1 MTAPTSNATLRKEQ
15 EVTSAAVSLTE
26 IHTWTKTHAGA
37 MVADIEMLVNY
48 ETPSRGLDLL
58 NTAAAAIENWMRE
71 RLGEPEFAVRHQT
84 HGYGDVIDMGFAG
97 TGETPVLMV
106 GHYDTV
112 WPAGTLA
119 GWPFTIRG
127 DGTATGPG
135 AYDMKAGLVT
145 AVWALRALR
154 EAGIPHPP
162 VRFIFN
168 GDEEIGSPAS
178 RPVIEQAAA
187 RAKAT
192 LVLEPGV
199 GWDVKTERK
208 GVGAFT
214 VSVTGVESHAGNEPL
229 AGASAIHAL
238 AELIPVLVEAQ
249 DHAAG
254 TTINVGVI
262 EGGTTRN
269 VVAGRAHCVA
279 DVRASTAL
287 EAERVEG
294 VFAALAVRDPRI
306 SVQISG
312 GWNRPP
318 MQLTEAS
325 RPLWEMAR
333 DLSGMLREPL
343 AGISVGGGS
352 DANFIA
358 GLGLP
363 VLDGLGA
370 SGGGPHARHE
380 HVVLADVPDRAAL
393 VAGVL
398 RRHVGA

>member
-1 MTAPTSNATLRKEQ
+1 MLGID
-15 EVTSAAVSLTE
+15 VTTTD
-26 IHTWTKTHAGA
+26 IHDWAKAHAED
-37 MVADIEMLVNY
+37 MVADVAMLVGY
-48 ETPSRGLDLL
+48 ETPSRDLDLL
-58 NTAAAAIENWMRE
+58 DTAAGAITAWMRE
-71 RLGEPEFAVRHQT
+71 RLGEPDRLVRHKLEG
-84 HGYGDVIDMGFAG
+84 HGDAIDVTYGDPDSAG
-97 TGETPVLMV
+97 VLLV

-119 GWPFTIRG
+119 EWPFTIRD

-154 EAGIPHPP
+154 ESGAAHPP

-168 GDEEIGSPAS
+168 GDEEIGSPVS
-178 RPVIEQAAA
+178 RPVIEKAAA
-187 RAKAT
+187 SALST

-214 VSVTGVESHAGNEPL
+214 VNISGIESHAGNDPL
-229 AGASAIHAL
+229 GGASAIHAM
-238 AELIPVLVEAQ
+238 AELIPELVAAQ
-249 DHAAG
+249 DHKAG

-262 EGGTTRN
+262 GGGTTRN
-269 VVAGRAHCVA
+269 VVAGAAHCVA
-279 DVRASTAL
+279 DVRASTTAEADRVAELFASL
-287 EAERVEG
+287 EAS
-294 VFAALAVRDPRI
+294 DPRI
-306 SVQISG
+306 EVEVTG

-318 MQLTEAS
+318 MQFTSVS
-325 RPLWEMAR
+325 RPLWEMA
-333 DLSGMLREPL
+333 LEVSAELREPL
-343 AGISVGGGS
+343 EGISVGGGS

-358 GLGLP
+358 ALGLP

-380 HVVLADVPDRAAL
+380 HIVLADVPDRAAL
-393 VAGVL
+393 VAGIL
-398 RRHVGA
+398 RRHLPQD

>member
-1 MTAPTSNATLRKEQ
+1 MITAVATMTQIHDWAKDHAQ
-15 EVTSAAVSLTE
+15 E
-26 IHTWTKTHAGA
+26 
-37 MVADIEMLVNY
+37 MVDDIAMLVGF
-48 ETPSRGLDLL
+48 ETPSRDLDLL
-58 NTAAAAIENWMRE
+58 DTAAGAIVEWMRE
-71 RLGEPEFAVRHQT
+71 RLGEPDALVRHQSE
-84 HGYGDVIDMGFAG
+84 GYGNVIDVTYGDPEEPG
-97 TGETPVLMV
+97 LLLV

-119 GWPFTIRG
+119 QWPFTTRQ

-154 EAGIPHPP
+154 KTGAEHPT
-162 VRFIFN
+162 VRFMFN

-178 RPVIEQAAA
+178 RTLIERAAA
-187 RAKAT
+187 NALST

-214 VSVTGVESHAGNEPL
+214 VNVAGVESHAGNDPL
-229 AGASAIHAL
+229 GGASAIHAL
-238 AELIPVLVEAQ
+238 AELIPELVAAQ

-262 EGGTTRN
+262 GGGTTRN
-269 VVAGRAHCVA
+269 VVAGAAHCVA
-279 DVRASTAL
+279 DVRASSTA
-287 EAERVEG
+287 EANRVEEL
-294 VFAALAVRDPRI
+294 FASLESSDARI
-306 SVQISG
+306 GIEITG

-318 MQLTEAS
+318 MQFTEVS
-325 RPLWEMAR
+325 EPLWELAR
-333 DLSGMLREPL
+333 GVSEQLREPL
-343 AGISVGGGS
+343 EGISVGGGS

-358 GLGLP
+358 ALGLP

-380 HVVLADVPDRAAL
+380 HIVLADVPDRAAL
-393 VAGVL
+393 VAGIL
-398 RRHVGA
+398 AGHPRNA